1 MLRVRVWDTLNNT
14 YDFHLILL
22 KPTSCLIEP
31 HYLPS
36 LEYFC
41 ALLPFDKLIL
51 EKHEHYIKQSFRNRC
66 YINTANGVEMLVVPL
81 SEKHGKVP
89 LKDIPID
96 YSKKWQNNHWRGIQ
110 SAYAKAPFFEHY
122 SDPLRKIIFSDHQLL
137 SDLNLA
143 LLSFCLRSL
152 KIEKEV
158 SETVSYEKSVGEDIY
173 DLRSSITPKEGYSG
187 RPYYKPVAYH
197 QVFGSAF
204 AENLSIV
211 DLLFS
216 EGPLSLAILKASQK
230 EILNK

>member
-1 MLRVRVWDTLNNT
+1 MLRVRAWDILSST
-14 YDFHLILL
+14 YNFYFIRL
-22 KPTSCLIEP
+22 KSSACLIEP

-36 LEYFC
+36 LEYFSM
-41 ALLPFDKLIL
+41 LLRFDKLIL
-51 EKHEHYIKQSFRNRC
+51 EKNEHYVKQSFRNRC

-89 LKDIPID
+89 LKNIRIN
-96 YSKKWQNNHWRGIQ
+96 YNTKWQNNQWRGIQ

-122 SDPLRKIIFSDHQLL
+122 SDTLKDIIFDNHQFLY
-137 SDLNLA
+137 DLNLA

-152 KIEKEV
+152 NLEKEI
-158 SETVSYEKSVGEDIY
+158 SETVSYEKEVGKDIF
-173 DLRSSITPKEGYSG
+173 DLRSVITPKQAFSERSYYKAI
-187 RPYYKPVAYH
+187 PYY

-204 AENLSIV
+204 AENLSCV

-216 EGPLSLAILKASQK
+216 EGPRSLAILQASQK

>member
-1 MLRVRVWDTLNNT
+1 MKTT
-14 YDFHLILL
+14 
-22 KPTSCLIEP
+22 CLIEP

-41 ALLPFDKLIL
+41 ALLYFDKLIL
-51 EKHEHYIKQSFRNRC
+51 EKNEHYIKQSFRNRC

-89 LKDIPID
+89 LRDIRID
-96 YSKKWQNNHWRGIQ
+96 HTKKWQNNHWRGIQ

-122 SDPLRKIIFSDHQLL
+122 SDALRDIIFSDHHFLH
-137 SDLNLA
+137 DLNLA
-143 LLSFCLRSL
+143 LLSFCLRNMNL
-152 KIEKEV
+152 EKEV
-158 SETVSYEKSVGEDIY
+158 SETVSYEKSLIEDIY
-173 DLRSSITPKEGYSG
+173 DLRSSITPKEAYSE
-187 RPYYKPVAYH
+187 RPYYQPVPYH

-204 AENLSIV
+204 AENLSFV

-216 EGPLSLAILKASQK
+216 EGPGSLAILKASQK